1 MVDMICNHLKKN
13 PDMSSLLYVA
23 VCFATSSSQAL
34 KMSIYLPLVCK
45 VPTCKTIPGSLIFGN
60 LNEYLNG
67 AATILLLRQEREIE
81 MKWSLYI
88 CFITVI

>member
-1 MVDMICNHLKKN
+1 
-13 PDMSSLLYVA
+13 
-23 VCFATSSSQAL
+23 
-34 KMSIYLPLVCK
+34 MSIYLPVFCK
-45 VPTCKTIPGSLIFGN
+45 VPTGKAIPGSLIFGN

-81 MKWSLYI
+81 MKWGIYI